1 MTGVL
6 TDWAQTISLILAL
19 TVTLVG
25 GLSWINARHHEMMAE
40 HHEMMTALVAQ
51 SQKWELKNLAI
62 DHRLGAGGWSREQM
76 ERWRNEL
83 ADKALHPVP
92 YLNGHASSPP

>member
-1 MTGVL
+1 MAGIR
-6 TDWAQTISLILAL
+6 TDWAQTLSLILAL
-19 TVTLVG
+19 ILALVA
-25 GLSWINARHHEMMAE
+25 GLSWINTKHTEMMAVV
-40 HHEMMTALVAQ
+40 VAQ

-83 ADKALHPVP
+83 ADKSSHPVP
-92 YLNGHASSPP
+92 YLNGHATK